1 MKTGIAFSSGDGDA
15 GVAFEFEDFCD
26 GGFEIGEEE
35 IAMDFAG
42 PGRFEKK
49 RGGAGDAGGFGVLPF
64 VADDEGMIEIKVPFE
79 ARLDEETGLGF
90 AAGTAIIFVVRT
102 NENVV

>member
-1 MKTGIAFSSGDGDA
+1 
-15 GVAFEFEDFCD
+15 
-26 GGFEIGEEE
+26 
-35 IAMDFAG
+35 
-42 PGRFEKK
+42 
-49 RGGAGDAGGFGVLPF
+49 
-64 VADDEGMIEIKVPFE
+64 MIEIKVPFE